1 MSKNQK
7 RIDQLKLELQVAV
20 DEHNKIQ
27 DKINELNLAREA
39 LKMKAFS
46 CSERLK
52 ELQGQE
58 EISTEIEKEIVN

>member
-1 MSKNQK
+1 MKNQK
-7 RIDQLKLELQVAV
+7 RIDQLKLEMQVAI

-27 DKINELNLAREA
+27 EKIKELVIARDA

-58 EISTEIEKEIVN
+58 EITTKTEVVN